1 MKCWKARETQA
12 ILKYVENLSGTGTA
26 ASFLYLTRTRKT
38 GCWLTCHYAAV
49 CPQPLT
55 QAHKFFFFFIF
66 FYCSYS
72 QRFGQSESRGGI
84 LRADTHRSPLGDDT
98 AHRAATIRPPGF
110 PFSLD
115 SIIQT
120 GQIWTPLRFGR
131 SFCTV
136 IIIVI
141 IYFWRRRRRR
151 GGQTRREAAQWIRWF
166 HFLRFDF
173 VCCSRLVEVSQLL
186 RF

>member
-1 MKCWKARETQA
+1 MLKSTWDTSYPKVCWEPLGNRYRCQFFVFNQDPEDRLLADVPLRCCVPA
-12 ILKYVENLSGTGTA
+12 ASHTGTQ
-26 ASFLYLTRTRKT
+26 
-38 GCWLTCHYAAV
+38 V
-49 CPQPLT
+49 
-55 QAHKFFFFFIF
+55 FFFFIF